1 MTGVENALSAD
12 WLGVCR
18 QIAAGIETMLREHP
32 STRERAVE
40 TGRGE
45 GGDQSLMIDR
55 AAEVVVFDALDKLYA
70 SGHRFTA
77 ISEERGEVSYGD
89 RGVLVVIDPIDG
101 STNAKRGLTHHAV
114 SIAVADG
121 ETMADVVFGFVHDFG
136 AREEWSAWRGDGVR
150 MNGSAVAAT
159 AAERRSDDGKLELVA
174 IESAD
179 PRWIA
184 ATAERLVPVAHRVRA
199 LGSIAIALCQVACGR
214 VDGFV
219 TLWRCRSVD
228 AAAGQLIVRESGGL
242 AAFTAYDDP
251 LSAPL
256 DLLPHSP
263 LVAAR
268 TSVALDALAEVPM
281 R

>member
-1 MTGVENALSAD
+1 MAGVETALSAD

-18 QIAAGIETMLREHP
+18 QIVAGIDAMLIEHP
-32 STRERAVE
+32 TTRERAVAV
-40 TGRGE
+40 GRGE
-45 GGDQSLMIDR
+45 GGDESLVIDR
-55 AAEVVVFDALDKLYA
+55 AAEDVVFDCLDELHA
-70 SGHRFTA
+70 AGHSFTA
-77 ISEERGEVSYGD
+77 VSEERGEVSFGD
-89 RGVLVVIDPIDG
+89 RSVLVVIDPIDG
-101 STNAKRGLTHHAV
+101 STNAKRGLTHHGV

-121 ETMADVVFGFVHDFG
+121 ETMADVAFGFVYDFG

-150 MNGSAVAAT
+150 MNGARAQISPV
-159 AAERRSDDGKLELVA
+159 ERRSDDGKLELVA

-184 ATAERLVPVAHRVRA
+184 ATAQDLVEVAHRVRA

-214 VDGFV
+214 VDGFA
-219 TLWRCRSVD
+219 TLWRCRAVD

-242 AAFTAYDDP
+242 VAFTAYEDP
-251 LSAPL
+251 LAAPL
-256 DLLPHSP
+256 DLKPHSP

-268 TSVALDALAEVPM
+268 TEEALRELAHVPV